1 MTDMLAECASLL
13 RREALYLDTQ
23 RWDDWLAL
31 YTEDCEFWVPA
42 WKAEHQTTQN
52 PKTELSLIYYAGRAG
67 LADRVWRVREG
78 RSVTSAV
85 LPRTHHVITNV
96 ALAPEGD
103 TGVRAGDARLAADAI
118 AVDSYW
124 TVHQFLVKE
133 SEVEV
138 FFGRY
143 RHVLVRREGQLLIL
157 SKVTIL
163 LNDYLPGKIDFY
175 SL

>member
-1 MTDMLAECASLL
+1 M
-13 RREALYLDTQ
+13 
-23 RWDDWLAL
+23 
-31 YTEDCEFWVPA
+31 PA
-42 WKAEHQTTQN
+42 WKGEHQITQN
-52 PKTELSLIYYAGRAG
+52 PKSELSLIYYAGRAG
-67 LADRVWRVREG
+67 LADRVWRVRDG

-85 LPRTHHVITNV
+85 LPRTHHAITNV
-96 ALAPEGD
+96 ALAPKGD
-103 TGVRAGDARLAADAI
+103 TGGDSPLAAGAV

-143 RHVLVRREGQLLIL
+143 RHVLVRREGELFIQ
-157 SKVTIL
+157 SKLTIL

>member
-1 MTDMLAECASLL
+1 MTDLLTECSSLL
-13 RREALYLDTQ
+13 QREALCLDTQ

-42 WKAEHQTTQN
+42 WKGEHQTAQN
-52 PKTELSLIYYAGRAG
+52 PKSELSLIYYAGRAG
-67 LADRVWRVREG
+67 LADRVWRVRDG

-85 LPRTHHVITNV
+85 LPRTHHAITNV
-96 ALAPEGD
+96 ALAPEGHTGGD
-103 TGVRAGDARLAADAI
+103 TPLAAGAV

-143 RHVLVRREGQLLIL
+143 RHVLVRREGELFIQ
-157 SKVTIL
+157 SKLTIL